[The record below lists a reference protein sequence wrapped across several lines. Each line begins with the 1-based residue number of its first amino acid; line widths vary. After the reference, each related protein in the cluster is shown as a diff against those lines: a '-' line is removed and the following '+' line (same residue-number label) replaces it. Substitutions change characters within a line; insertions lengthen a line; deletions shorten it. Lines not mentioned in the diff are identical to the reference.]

1 MVSWEESQTQSV
13 LIARSAI
20 ANHVNRL
27 GNCLQT
33 NSNILKNWLSV
44 GSIIYKQTT
53 ILACDSFSPT
63 PIFPLSLGL

>member
-53 ILACDSFSPT
+53 ILACDSF
-63 PIFPLSLGL
+63 